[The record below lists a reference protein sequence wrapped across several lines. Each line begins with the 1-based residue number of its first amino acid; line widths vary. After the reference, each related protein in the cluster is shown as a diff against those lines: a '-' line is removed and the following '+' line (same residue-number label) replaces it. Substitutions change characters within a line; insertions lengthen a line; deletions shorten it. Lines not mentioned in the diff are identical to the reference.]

1 MLDQELNV
9 RPKLRG
15 DRPARRPSPR
25 WVSRRPP
32 RRGVCLGLFL
42 TVAASLGG
50 PEPDQ
55 PPQSAEVPANII
67 QLEAEIL
74 RRGAAKPATP
84 LLNHATE
91 GKTLY
96 SFRAENLDLNKAL
109 AMFARANKLNI
120 VPDLDVKGEITIDVQ
135 DLPLDRMMES
145 FLDAYG
151 FCWEEKDGLIR
162 VHTLETRIF
171 SIDYPRIQRSG
182 FGTSA
187 AVLAAGGNMGGGGYG
202 GGGMGGLGG
211 GGGFGG
217 GGMGGGG
224 LGGGMGG
231 WGTAV
236 AVMQHDS
243 IDFWKD
249 LETQLKQFMSPAGK
263 LIVDK
268 MAGLIQVTD
277 QPRKLKDIERYLA
290 LMQANLQR
298 QVDIDAKIYEVGLNE
313 QFHLGVDWQRVIR
326 QVGLTL
332 QGNAIVDNPFGG
344 GVARK
349 PASLIASF
357 PSGSAKFGQIAATV
371 EALKEQGQLRAISQ
385 PRLRSLNNQTA
396 LIKVGTDRPFFSS
409 SSGFLA
415 GTLGGAGATF
425 QNASFQLIT
434 EGTIL
439 AITPQIA
446 SNGWITLDVSPVI
459 TRLAGVETSGT
470 SSNFVS
476 APVLDIKQST
486 SLIRV
491 KDDETIVIGGLIQD
505 KSTKTVRKV
514 PVVGDLP
521 LLGKLF
527 QGNFQS
533 KEKTEL
539 VIFLTPHLV
548 ENSGQT
554 PTDTTAVRGSPP

>member
-1 MLDQELNV
+1 
-9 RPKLRG
+9 
-15 DRPARRPSPR
+15 
-25 WVSRRPP
+25 
-32 RRGVCLGLFL
+32 
-42 TVAASLGG
+42 
-50 PEPDQ
+50 
-55 PPQSAEVPANII
+55 
-67 QLEAEIL
+67 
-74 RRGAAKPATP
+74 
-84 LLNHATE
+84 
-91 GKTLY
+91 
-96 SFRAENLDLNKAL
+96 
-109 AMFARANKLNI
+109 
-120 VPDLDVKGEITIDVQ
+120 
-135 DLPLDRMMES
+135 
-145 FLDAYG
+145 
-151 FCWEEKDGLIR
+151 
-162 VHTLETRIF
+162 
-171 SIDYPRIQRSG
+171 
-182 FGTSA
+182 
-187 AVLAAGGNMGGGGYG
+187 
-202 GGGMGGLGG
+202 
-211 GGGFGG
+211 
-217 GGMGGGG
+217 
-224 LGGGMGG
+224 
-231 WGTAV
+231 
-236 AVMQHDS
+236 MQHDS